1 MKNTNSKPMNSQR
14 AQANPGDAAFG
25 WYAAHQEALF
35 GEIGV
40 LEAEVHE
47 RSRTFPKREQ
57 RALAAQMRQAM
68 RKASA
73 QIREGLE
80 HKVNGELAQHLDAG
94 WVSLQELANQVYL
107 ATDLGYL
114 TPEHKQSLEVLI
126 ASVSLRV
133 AVLYQ
138 ALFNRLP
145 GFERRASRVVAVG
158 LAHGS
163 HLR

>member
-1 MKNTNSKPMNSQR
+1 MKNTNTKPMNSRR
-14 AQANPGDAAFG
+14 AQTNPGNAASG

-35 GEIGV
+35 GELGV

-57 RALAAQMRQAM
+57 RVLAAQMRQAM
-68 RKASA
+68 RKASV
-73 QIREGLE
+73 QIRDGLE
-80 HKVNGELAQHLDAG
+80 HRVNGELAQYLDAG
-94 WVSLQELANQVYL
+94 WVSLQELANHVYL

-145 GFERRASRVVAVG
+145 ECPRRASRVVTAG